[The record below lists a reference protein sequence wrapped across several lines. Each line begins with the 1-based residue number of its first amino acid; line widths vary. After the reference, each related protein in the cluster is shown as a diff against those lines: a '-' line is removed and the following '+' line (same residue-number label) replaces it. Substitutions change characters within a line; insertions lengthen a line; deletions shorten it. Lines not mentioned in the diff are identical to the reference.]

1 VIDFTTAV
9 VYIAIPYVL
18 GALAAAITE
27 RSGIVDLAVEAKLMF
42 GAFAAAAVA
51 HATGSLALG
60 VVGGGAAGALVGLA
74 QAACAAGLR
83 ADHVIVGIGLNLVA
97 LGGTRYLLQVLYGEG
112 ANSPAFLGYGDA
124 LAINPVFWIAIVAA
138 AVVPWVMARTRA
150 GLRTR
155 AAGDRPDALRAVG
168 VSVLRTRLG
177 AALLGGML
185 AGFGGAHLSLS
196 VGVAH
201 ADMTGGRGFTALA
214 AVILVSWRPGLAAL
228 ACLAFSIAIAVN
240 NLLQTHDAGV
250 PRELAPMLPYLLTL
264 VVLAIWGGGRRP
276 PAALG
281 SPDA

>member
-1 VIDFTTAV
+1 VIDFASAV
-9 VYIAIPYVL
+9 LYIAIPYVL

-51 HATGSLALG
+51 LATDSLALG
-60 VVGGGAAGALVGLA
+60 VVGGALAGAMVGLA

-97 LGGTRYLLQVLYGEG
+97 LGGTRYLLQVIYGEG
-112 ANSPAFLGYGDA
+112 ANSPAFIGYGDTLVQNPIFWLAA
-124 LAINPVFWIAIVAA
+124 LAAV
-138 AVVPWVMARTRA
+138 VVPWVLLRTRA

-168 VSVLRTRLG
+168 VSVVRTRLG
-177 AALLGGML
+177 AALLGGAL
-185 AGFGGAHLSLS
+185 AGVGGAHLSLS

-201 ADMTGGRGFTALA
+201 ADMTAGRGYTALA
-214 AVILVSWRPGLAAL
+214 AVILVGWRPGLAAL
-228 ACLAFSIAIAVN
+228 ACVAFSIAIALGN
-240 NLLQTHDAGV
+240 ELQVQDAGI

-281 SPDA
+281 DPHA